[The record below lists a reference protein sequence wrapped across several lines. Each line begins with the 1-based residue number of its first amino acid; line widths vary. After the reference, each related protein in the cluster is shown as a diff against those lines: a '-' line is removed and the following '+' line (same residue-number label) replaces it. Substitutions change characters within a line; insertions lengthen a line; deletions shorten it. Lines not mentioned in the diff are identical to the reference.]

1 MPNHSSLLLVVF
13 GAGALASNTCF
24 AFAPSLF
31 QPAQRTVPTTT
42 GGHDIELPDF
52 DELFGRIQQ
61 VSPLAK
67 KVLEG
72 HSADHDSTSQEPL
85 KWKTIESR
93 PKQFLHTIEKVE
105 NYLGLG
111 PPLLRFR
118 ATIEGP
124 CLGAPF
130 ADFIMSLEEREQWD
144 DQISQVDELFPI
156 DASSATQFLGEEKY
170 GDCSQI
176 GVGYCQTKSAFGIS
190 PREQL
195 TVCGVQ
201 NFEGGS
207 TVIWGTE
214 MDTELHDHLLPQL
227 PGTKRPTRAKSHIFC
242 TTLSP
247 SADDPKNKFDV
258 EYCLQM
264 CTGGLPA
271 FVTTPVMINT
281 VKSLFNHAKRFY
293 AGGEGSELEAYLAA
307 LEEEKA
313 AAAQIAETAKR
324 AQEEEKQAKQEHLL
338 HMATSS
344 QQPDAIDEEH
354 LASEEILETI
364 QQHLDQEE
372 AQRTAAPSVVM
383 VDQSG
388 TERPR
393 AHVMVPEHDGPH
405 IMEDHEHDR
414 LLKTH
419 AMVHIIDDKPQST
432 IRWMMSKTASKVSGA
447 RNLVR
452 TLRDKIAI
460 GLAES
465 EADL

>member
-1 MPNHSSLLLVVF
+1 MTNQSSLLLVVF
-13 GAGALASNTCF
+13 GAGVLTSNTCF
-24 AFAPSLF
+24 GFAPSLF

-52 DELFGRIQQ
+52 DELFGRIKQ

-72 HSADHDSTSQEPL
+72 HSADHDSTSQETL

-93 PKQFLHTIEKVE
+93 PKQFLHTIDKVE

-156 DASSATQFLGEEKY
+156 DASSATQFLGEDKY

-201 NFEGGS
+201 NFDDGS
-207 TVIWGTE
+207 AVIWGTE

-247 SADDPKNKFDV
+247 SADDPENKFEV

-281 VKSLFNHAKRFY
+281 VKSLFRHAKTFY

-313 AAAQIAETAKR
+313 VASLTAEKA
-324 AQEEEKQAKQEHLL
+324 KQAQAEKKKVDQEQLL
-338 HMATSS
+338 HMQTSS
-344 QQPDAIDEEH
+344 QQLDAVVEEH
-354 LASEEILETI
+354 PASEELLETI

-372 AQRTAAPSVVM
+372 AQRTIPSVVV
-383 VDQSG
+383 VDLSG
-388 TERPR
+388 TKRPR
-393 AHVMVPEHDGPH
+393 AHVVVPEHDGPH
-405 IMEDHEHDR
+405 MMEDHEHDR
-414 LLKTH
+414 LVASH

-465 EADL
+465 EADM

>member
-1 MPNHSSLLLVVF
+1 MTNQSSLLLVVF
-13 GAGALASNTCF
+13 GAGVLTSNTCF
-24 AFAPSLF
+24 GFAPSLF

-52 DELFGRIQQ
+52 DELFGRIKQ

-72 HSADHDSTSQEPL
+72 HSADHDSTSQETL

-93 PKQFLHTIEKVE
+93 PKQFLHTIDKVE

-156 DASSATQFLGEEKY
+156 DASSATQFLGEDKY

-201 NFEGGS
+201 NFDDGS
-207 TVIWGTE
+207 AVIWGTE

-247 SADDPKNKFDV
+247 SADDPENKFEV

-271 FVTTPVMINT
+271 FVTTPVIINT
-281 VKSLFNHAKRFY
+281 VKSLFRHAKTFY

-313 AAAQIAETAKR
+313 VASLTAEKA
-324 AQEEEKQAKQEHLL
+324 KQAQAEKKKVDQEQLL
-338 HMATSS
+338 HMQTSS
-344 QQPDAIDEEH
+344 QQLDAVVEEH
-354 LASEEILETI
+354 PASEEFLETI

-372 AQRTAAPSVVM
+372 AQRTIPSVVV
-383 VDQSG
+383 VDLSG
-388 TERPR
+388 TKRPR
-393 AHVMVPEHDGPH
+393 AHVVVPEHDGPH
-405 IMEDHEHDR
+405 MMEDHEHDR
-414 LLKTH
+414 LVASH

-465 EADL
+465 EADM

>member
-1 MPNHSSLLLVVF
+1 MTNQSSLLLVVF
-13 GAGALASNTCF
+13 GAGVLTSNTCF
-24 AFAPSLF
+24 GFAPSLF

-52 DELFGRIQQ
+52 DELFGRIKQ

-72 HSADHDSTSQEPL
+72 HSADHDSTSQETL

-93 PKQFLHTIEKVE
+93 PKQFLHTIDKVE

-156 DASSATQFLGEEKY
+156 DASSATQFLGEDKY

-201 NFEGGS
+201 NFDDGS
-207 TVIWGTE
+207 AVIWGTE

-247 SADDPKNKFDV
+247 LADDPENKFEV

-281 VKSLFNHAKRFY
+281 VKSLFRHAKTFY

-313 AAAQIAETAKR
+313 VASLTAEKA
-324 AQEEEKQAKQEHLL
+324 KQAQAEKKKVDQEQLL
-338 HMATSS
+338 HMQTSS
-344 QQPDAIDEEH
+344 QQLDAVVEEH
-354 LASEEILETI
+354 PASEELLETI

-372 AQRTAAPSVVM
+372 AQRTIPSVVV

-388 TERPR
+388 TKRPR
-393 AHVMVPEHDGPH
+393 AHVVVPEHDGPH
-405 IMEDHEHDR
+405 MMEDHEHDR
-414 LLKTH
+414 LVASH

-465 EADL
+465 EADM

>member
-1 MPNHSSLLLVVF
+1 MTNQSSLLLVVF
-13 GAGALASNTCF
+13 GAGVLTSNTCF

-52 DELFGRIQQ
+52 DELFGRIKQ

-72 HSADHDSTSQEPL
+72 HSADHDSTSQETL

-93 PKQFLHTIEKVE
+93 PKQFLHTIDKVE

-156 DASSATQFLGEEKY
+156 DASSATQFLGEDKY

-201 NFEGGS
+201 NFDDGS
-207 TVIWGTE
+207 AVIWGTE

-247 SADDPKNKFDV
+247 LADDPENKFEV

-281 VKSLFNHAKRFY
+281 VKSLFRHAKTFY

-313 AAAQIAETAKR
+313 VASLTAEKA
-324 AQEEEKQAKQEHLL
+324 KQAEAEKKKVDQEQLL
-338 HMATSS
+338 HMQTSS
-344 QQPDAIDEEH
+344 QQLDAVVEEH
-354 LASEEILETI
+354 PASEELLETI

-372 AQRTAAPSVVM
+372 AQRTIPSVVV

-388 TERPR
+388 TKRPR
-393 AHVMVPEHDGPH
+393 AHVVVPEHDGPH
-405 IMEDHEHDR
+405 MMEDHEHDR
-414 LLKTH
+414 LVASH

-465 EADL
+465 EADM

>member
-1 MPNHSSLLLVVF
+1 MTNQSSLLLVVF
-13 GAGALASNTCF
+13 GAGALTSNACC

-52 DELFGRIQQ
+52 DELFGRIKQ

-72 HSADHDSTSQEPL
+72 HSADHDNALQESL
-85 KWKTIESR
+85 EWKTIESR

-124 CLGAPF
+124 CLGARF

-156 DASSATQFLGEEKY
+156 DASSATQFLGEDKY
-170 GDCSQI
+170 GNCSQI

-195 TVCGVQ
+195 TLCGVQ
-201 NFEGGS
+201 DFEDGS

-227 PGTKRPTRAKSHIFC
+227 PDTKRPTRAKSHIFC

-247 SADDPKNKFDV
+247 SADDPENKFEV

-271 FVTTPVMINT
+271 FITTPIMVNT
-281 VKSLFNHAKRFY
+281 VKSLFNHARKFY

-307 LEEEKA
+307 VEEEKA
-313 AAAQIAETAKR
+313 AAAQIAEASKR
-324 AQEEEKQAKQEHLL
+324 AQEEEKKQVEQEQIL
-338 HMATSS
+338 HMSMSS
-344 QQPDAIDEEH
+344 QQPEEH
-354 LASEEILETI
+354 PASEELLETI

-372 AQRTAAPSVVM
+372 SQRTAPSIVM
-383 VDQSG
+383 VDQNG
-388 TERPR
+388 TEKPR
-393 AHVMVPEHDGPH
+393 AHVTVPEHDGPH
-405 IMEDHEHDR
+405 MMEDHEHER
-414 LLKTH
+414 LVASH

-432 IRWMMSKTASKVSGA
+432 IRWMISKTASKVSGA
-447 RNLVR
+447 RGLIR

-465 EADL
+465 EADA

>member
-1 MPNHSSLLLVVF
+1 MTNQSSLLLVVF
-13 GAGALASNTCF
+13 GAGVLTSNTCF
-24 AFAPSLF
+24 GFAPSLF

-52 DELFGRIQQ
+52 DELFGRIKQ

-72 HSADHDSTSQEPL
+72 HSADHDSTSQETL

-93 PKQFLHTIEKVE
+93 PKQFLHTIDKVE

-156 DASSATQFLGEEKY
+156 DASSATQFLGEDKY

-201 NFEGGS
+201 NFDDGS
-207 TVIWGTE
+207 AVIWGTE

-247 SADDPKNKFDV
+247 SADDPENKFEV

-281 VKSLFNHAKRFY
+281 VKSLFRHAKTFY

-313 AAAQIAETAKR
+313 VASLTAEKA
-324 AQEEEKQAKQEHLL
+324 KQAQAEKKKVDQEQLL
-338 HMATSS
+338 HMQTSS
-344 QQPDAIDEEH
+344 QQLDAVVEEH
-354 LASEEILETI
+354 PASEEFLETI

-372 AQRTAAPSVVM
+372 AQRTIPSVVV

-388 TERPR
+388 TKRPR
-393 AHVMVPEHDGPH
+393 AHVVVPEHDGPH
-405 IMEDHEHDR
+405 MMEDHEHDR
-414 LLKTH
+414 LVASH

-465 EADL
+465 EADM

>member
-1 MPNHSSLLLVVF
+1 MTNQSSLLLVVF
-13 GAGALASNTCF
+13 GAGALTSNACF

-52 DELFGRIQQ
+52 DELFGRIKQ

-67 KVLEG
+67 KVLGG
-72 HSADHDSTSQEPL
+72 HNADHDSTLQEPL

-124 CLGAPF
+124 CLGARF

-156 DASSATQFLGEEKY
+156 DASSATQFLGEDKY

-195 TVCGVQ
+195 TLCGVQ
-201 NFEGGS
+201 DFEDGS
-207 TVIWGTE
+207 AVIWGTE

-247 SADDPKNKFDV
+247 SADDPENKFEV

-271 FVTTPVMINT
+271 FITTPVMVNT
-281 VKSLFNHAKRFY
+281 VKSLFNHARRFY

-307 LEEEKA
+307 VEEKKAAAA
-313 AAAQIAETAKR
+313 AAAQIVEAAKR
-324 AQEEEKQAKQEHLL
+324 TQEEKKQVEQEQIL
-338 HMATSS
+338 HMSMSS
-344 QQPDAIDEEH
+344 QQPEEH
-354 LASEEILETI
+354 PASEELLETI

-372 AQRTAAPSVVM
+372 SQRTAPSIVM
-383 VDQSG
+383 VDQNG
-388 TERPR
+388 TEKPR
-393 AHVMVPEHDGPH
+393 AHVTVPEHDGPH
-405 IMEDHEHDR
+405 MMEDHEHER
-414 LLKTH
+414 LVASH

-432 IRWMMSKTASKVSGA
+432 IRWMISKTANKVSGA
-447 RNLVR
+447 RGLIR

-465 EADL
+465 EADA

>member
-1 MPNHSSLLLVVF
+1 MIMMHHSKQSSLLLVIF
-13 GAGALASNTCF
+13 GAGACTCTR

-52 DELFGRIQQ
+52 DELFGRIKQ

-67 KVLEG
+67 KVLESHG
-72 HSADHDSTSQEPL
+72 NNANDSDLSQEPL
-85 KWKTIESR
+85 KWKTIESNKKR
-93 PKQFLHTIEKVE
+93 FLHSIHKVD

-118 ATIEGP
+118 ATIDGP
-124 CLGAPF
+124 CLGTPF

-144 DQISQVDELFPI
+144 DQIAQVDELFPI
-156 DASSATQFLGEEKY
+156 DASSATEFLGEDKY

-201 NFEGGS
+201 NFDDGS
-207 TVIWGTE
+207 AMIWGTE
-214 MDTELHDHLLPQL
+214 MEEDLHNHLLPQI
-227 PGTKRPTRAKSHIFC
+227 PGKKRPTRAKSHIFS

-247 SADDPKNKFDV
+247 SADDPENKFDV

-281 VKSLFNHAKRFY
+281 VKSLFNHAKTFY

-307 LEEEKA
+307 LEKEKA
-313 AAAQIAETAKR
+313 AQKARQT
-324 AQEEEKQAKQEHLL
+324 QEEQKKVEQEQLL
-338 HMATSS
+338 HLATSS
-344 QQPDAIDEEH
+344 QQSDAIVEEH
-354 LASEEILETI
+354 PASDGLLETI
-364 QQHLDQEE
+364 QRQIDQEE
-372 AQRTAAPSVVM
+372 AQTTVPTVVM
-383 VDQSG
+383 VDQNG
-388 TERPR
+388 AERPK
-393 AHVMVPEHDGPH
+393 AHVAVPEHGGPH
-405 IMEDHEHDR
+405 MMEDEEHDR
-414 LLKTH
+414 LVATH
-419 AMVHIIDDKPQST
+419 AMVHIIDDKPQNT
-432 IRWMMSKTASKVSGA
+432 IRWVMSKTATKVSGA
-447 RNLVR
+447 RNLIR
-452 TLRDKIAI
+452 SLRDRIAI

-465 EADL
+465 EADV

>member
-1 MPNHSSLLLVVF
+1 MMYQSLLIFIF
-13 GAGALASNTCF
+13 GTGACT

-52 DELFGRIQQ
+52 DELFGRIKQ

-67 KVLEG
+67 KVLES
-72 HSADHDSTSQEPL
+72 HSAEHETSSAEDQGLL
-85 KWKTIESR
+85 KWKTIESNKKR
-93 PKQFLHTIEKVE
+93 FLHSIDKVD

-124 CLGAPF
+124 CLGTPF

-144 DQISQVDELFPI
+144 DQIAQVDELFPI
-156 DASSATQFLGEEKY
+156 DASSATEFLGEDKY

-201 NFEGGS
+201 NFDDGS
-207 TVIWGTE
+207 AVIWGTE
-214 MDTELHDHLLPQL
+214 MEEDLHNHLLPQL
-227 PGTKRPTRAKSHIFC
+227 PGMKRPTRAKSHIFS

-247 SADDPKNKFDV
+247 SADDPDKFDV

-271 FVTTPVMINT
+271 FLTTPVMIHT
-281 VKSLFNHAKRFY
+281 VKSLFNHAKAFY
-293 AGGEGSELEAYLAA
+293 AGGEGSELEAYLAT
-307 LEEEKA
+307 LEQEKA
-313 AAAQIAETAKR
+313 AETAR
-324 AQEEEKQAKQEHLL
+324 QAQEEQEKVEQDQLL
-338 HMATSS
+338 YLATSS
-344 QQPDAIDEEH
+344 QQSDE
-354 LASEEILETI
+354 LMETI
-364 QQHLDQEE
+364 QNQINQEE
-372 AQRTAAPSVVM
+372 ATQKTAPTVVIPY
-383 VDQSG
+383 DQNSA
-388 TERPR
+388 ERPR
-393 AHVMVPEHDGPH
+393 AHVVVPEHDGPH
-405 IMEDHEHDR
+405 LMEDQERDR
-414 LLKTH
+414 LVATH

-432 IRWMMSKTASKVSGA
+432 IRWAMSKTATKVSGA
-447 RNLVR
+447 RNLIR
-452 TLRDKIAI
+452 SLRDKIAI

-465 EADL
+465 EADA

>member
-1 MPNHSSLLLVVF
+1 MAHHCKQSSLLLVVF
-13 GAGALASNTCF
+13 GTSGALTSSTL

-52 DELFGRIQQ
+52 DELFGRIQ

-72 HSADHDSTSQEPL
+72 HSADHDGTLQEPL

-93 PKQFLHTIEKVE
+93 PRQFLHTIDKVE

-124 CLGAPF
+124 CLGEPF

-156 DASSATQFLGEEKY
+156 DASSATQFLGEDQY
-170 GDCSQI
+170 GACSQI

-201 NFEGGS
+201 NFEDGS
-207 TVIWGTE
+207 TVTWGTE

-247 SADDPKNKFDV
+247 SADDPENKFEV
-258 EYCLQM
+258 EYCLHM

-281 VKSLFNHAKRFY
+281 VKSLFSHAKRFY

-307 LEEEKA
+307 LVEEKA
-313 AAAQIAETAKR
+313 
-324 AQEEEKQAKQEHLL
+324 
-338 HMATSS
+338 
-344 QQPDAIDEEH
+344 
-354 LASEEILETI
+354 
-364 QQHLDQEE
+364 
-372 AQRTAAPSVVM
+372 TAA
-383 VDQSG
+383 
-388 TERPR
+388 
-393 AHVMVPEHDGPH
+393 
-405 IMEDHEHDR
+405 
-414 LLKTH
+414 
-419 AMVHIIDDKPQST
+419 
-432 IRWMMSKTASKVSGA
+432 GA
-447 RNLVR
+447 C
-452 TLRDKIAI
+452 
-460 GLAES
+460 
-465 EADL
+465 